1 MRLSLLAIIG
11 AFVLFVIA
19 FIAYAIYSKFRN
31 VSGKIEEL
39 TVRADGLRILIAR
52 TASASEKRRYEKQLE
67 KTENK
72 LKDLSLRTISKEQY
86 SEADKL
92 RLKLKTLRILLIFAV
107 AFALITGVFALNF
120 YREREIAYDDY
131 NTLSNEYHSLN
142 SENLDLRYKSDIAD
156 WYDET
161 TRIVVADEGALY
173 KTYHTFDCEKWQ
185 DHSIWIYNKEQVV
198 DDSEYT
204 KCPDCN

>member
-67 KTENK
+67 KIENK

-92 RLKLKTLRILLIFAV
+92 RLKLKTTRRLLVFIVAV
-107 AFALITGVFALNF
+107 ALITGVFALNF

-161 TRIVVADEGALY
+161 TRIVVADEGDLY